1 MLYNSY
7 LSYLSCHPMIILWL
21 LSQFSV
27 VWCGRVW
34 FPFLRGGEKVAG
46 EGRGGAAN
54 IVVNLV
60 GQGFSRLSQLVYLL
74 LEVSDGLVKIISPSV
89 GLAVS

>member
-1 MLYNSY
+1 MDKDK
-7 LSYLSCHPMIILWL
+7 CCITATCPPMIIVISLVVESVQSSLVWSPL
-21 LSQFSV
+21 L
-27 VWCGRVW
+27 GR
-34 FPFLRGGEKVAG
+34 REKVAG
-46 EGRGGAAN
+46 EGRRSAATN

-60 GQGFSRLSQLVYLL
+60 GQGFGRLSQLVYLL